1 MIRESNYGVQWVGER
16 KGGDGVSRSVVSRRR
31 DLAGGGVFASALA
44 PLGTQQVILPGA
56 SVRDHMMAEG
66 SGPKDEPDG
75 PGTSFRIVVLDL
87 RRRGGRSGCGTG
99 SEPALERE
107 DARAYL
113 VDLRLK
119 GKCFSVSHG
128 GWWSSSVVVF
138 VHGRRRLDV
147 F

>member
-87 RRRGGRSGCGTG
+87 RRRGGDLVVGPEANRRSKEKTR
-99 SEPALERE
+99 ALTWLIS
-107 DARAYL
+107 A
-113 VDLRLK
+113 
-119 GKCFSVSHG
+119 
-128 GWWSSSVVVF
+128 
-138 VHGRRRLDV
+138 
-147 F
+147 